1 MLAQAIIA
9 LDTKGDKRTTK
20 YCFLHISCNAL
31 EKRTFFVL
39 IWQNN
44 SFLGSLK
51 SFWFTKET
59 RKWEKNKIEMWSV
72 D

>member
-1 MLAQAIIA
+1 MLAQAIIV

-20 YCFLHISCNAL
+20 YWFLHISCNAL

-44 SFLGSLK
+44 SFLAFDLQKKQENGK
-51 SFWFTKET
+51 KQNWNVVC
-59 RKWEKNKIEMWSV
+59 R
-72 D
+72 